1 MKRLI
6 TEWKTVIKK
15 WMAQE
20 KRNGP
25 MALFEFVQGSPGT
38 RFLK

>member
-6 TEWKTVIKK
+6 TEVIQKWIKQKK
-15 WMAQE
+15 W
-20 KRNGP
+20 NGP
-25 MALFEFVQGSPGT
+25 MALFEFVQGSRGT